1 MSALH
6 PLGVTM
12 IDKLNATFA
21 FQQQALSIREARQ
34 TVLASNIANADTPGY
49 QARDIDFNRQL
60 QQAMDKGAVNGK
72 GVALAVT
79 AKGHIEGRGIKAP
92 NMDLKYRVPYQTS
105 MDGNT
110 VDMDIERSQFAD
122 NTLKY
127 QADLTFINSRVKSML
142 AVLQQG

>member
-1 MSALH
+1 
-6 PLGVTM
+6 M

-34 TVLASNIANADTPGY
+34 TILAANIANADTPGY
-49 QARDIDFNRQL
+49 QARDIDFSRQL
-60 QQAMDKGAVNGK
+60 QQAMKNGVVKGK

-79 AKGHIEGRGIKAP
+79 SKGHIEGR
-92 NMDLKYRVPYQTS
+92 NMKQPELDLKYRVPYQTS

-127 QADLTFINSRVKSML
+127 QADVTFINSRVKSML

>member
-1 MSALH
+1 
-6 PLGVTM
+6 
-12 IDKLNATFA
+12 
-21 FQQQALSIREARQ
+21 
-34 TVLASNIANADTPGY
+34 
-49 QARDIDFNRQL
+49 
-60 QQAMDKGAVNGK
+60 MDKGVVGGK
-72 GVALAVT
+72 GVTLAVT
-79 AKGHIEGRGIKAP
+79 SKGHIEGRGGKAP
-92 NMDLKYRVPYQTS
+92 NIDLKYRVPYQTS

>member
-1 MSALH
+1 
-6 PLGVTM
+6 M
-12 IDKLNATFA
+12 IDKLNTTFA
-21 FQQQALSIREARQ
+21 FQQQALSMREARQ

-60 QQAMDKGAVNGK
+60 QQATNSGVAKGK
-72 GVALAVT
+72 GIALAVT
-79 AKGHIEGRGIKAP
+79 SKSHIEGRGMKQSAL
-92 NMDLKYRVPYQTS
+92 DLKYRVPYQTS

>member
-1 MSALH
+1 
-6 PLGVTM
+6 M
-12 IDKLNATFA
+12 IDKLNASFA

-60 QQAMDKGAVNGK
+60 QQAMGSSGAAKGKSVP
-72 GVALAVT
+72 LTVT
-79 AKGHIEGRGIKAP
+79 AKGHIEGRGMKQSAL
-92 NMDLKYRVPYQTS
+92 DLKYRTPYQTS

>member
-1 MSALH
+1 
-6 PLGVTM
+6 M

-34 TVLASNIANADTPGY
+34 TVLAANIANADTPGY
-49 QARDIDFNRQL
+49 QARDIDFSRQL
-60 QQAMDKGAVNGK
+60 QQAVDRAGINGK

-79 AKGHIEGRGIKAP
+79 AKGHIEGRGMKAP
-92 NMDLKYRVPYQTS
+92 ALDLKYRVPYQTS

>member
-1 MSALH
+1 
-6 PLGVTM
+6 M
-12 IDKLNATFA
+12 IDKLDATFA
-21 FQQQALSIREARQ
+21 FQQRALSIREARQ

-60 QQAMDKGAVNGK
+60 QQAMDKGVVKGK
-72 GVALAVT
+72 GISLAVT
-79 AKGHIEGRGIKAP
+79 AKGHIEGHDMKPAA
-92 NMDLKYRVPYQTS
+92 MDLKYRVPYQTS

-110 VDMDIERSQFAD
+110 VDMDVERSQFAD

-127 QADLTFINSRVKSML
+127 QADLTFINSQVKSML

>member
-1 MSALH
+1 ML
-6 PLGVTM
+6 
-12 IDKLNATFA
+12 DKLNATFA
-21 FQQQALSIREARQ
+21 FQQQALSLRETRQ

-49 QARDIDFNRQL
+49 QARDIDFSHQL
-60 QQAMDKGAVNGK
+60 KQAMNNGTVK
-72 GVALAVT
+72 SGGLTMAVT
-79 AKGHIEGRGIKAP
+79 AKGHISGQSAAVP
-92 NMDLKYRVPYQTS
+92 SAVDLKYRVAYQTS

-110 VDMDIERSQFAD
+110 VDMDVERSQFAD

>member
-1 MSALH
+1 
-6 PLGVTM
+6 M
-12 IDKLNATFA
+12 IDKLDALFA
-21 FQQQALSIREARQ
+21 FQQQALSIRESRQ
-34 TVLASNIANADTPGY
+34 TILSANIANADTPGY

-60 QQAMDKGAVNGK
+60 QQAMNNGAVKGK

-79 AKGHIEGRGIKAP
+79 SKGHIEGHGVKQPAL
-92 NMDLKYRVPYQTS
+92 DLKYRVPYQTS

>member
-1 MSALH
+1 
-6 PLGVTM
+6 M

-60 QQAMDKGAVNGK
+60 QQAMDKGVVGGK
-72 GVALAVT
+72 GVTLAVT
-79 AKGHIEGRGIKAP
+79 SKGHIEGRGGKAP
-92 NMDLKYRVPYQTS
+92 NIDLKYRVPYQTS

>member
-1 MSALH
+1 
-6 PLGVTM
+6 M
-12 IDKLNATFA
+12 IDKLDALFA
-21 FQQQALSIREARQ
+21 FQQQALSIRESRQ
-34 TVLASNIANADTPGY
+34 TVLSANIANADTPGY

-60 QQAMDKGAVNGK
+60 QQAMNNGAVKGK

-79 AKGHIEGRGIKAP
+79 STGHIEGHGGKQPAL
-92 NMDLKYRVPYQTS
+92 DLKYRVPYQTS